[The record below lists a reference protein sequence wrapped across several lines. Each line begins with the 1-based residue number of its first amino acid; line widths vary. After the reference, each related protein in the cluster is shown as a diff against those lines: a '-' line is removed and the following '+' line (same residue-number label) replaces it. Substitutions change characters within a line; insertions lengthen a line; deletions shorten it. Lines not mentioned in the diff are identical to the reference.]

1 MSKLKLFIVGGGGL
15 GMQVAQDLEK
25 HKIGKDLFD
34 VYVFDKKKEVSCY
47 YNYSIKKQMV
57 LCVVVVFEYN
67 AE

>member
-47 YNYSIKKQMV
+47 YNYS
-57 LCVVVVFEYN
+57 N